1 MKRKSR
7 ILFVGVSVVV
17 IVVMVAVAAIFVNML
32 RNSLWDTL
40 AMNSLELTKQ
50 GATSISTKLDNEEV
64 TVSNLSGFL
73 STIASSDVEEI
84 KNTVLIY
91 TKEEETELIVFD
103 INHGLAYT
111 TAMDEPQ
118 VTTKGQL
125 EQISDYGQEGWVTP
139 FYSIYDGKQYIAFYE
154 RFTFTDGVEGIIRK
168 NLSVKGLGEEYSLS
182 FYDGQG
188 YSYIID
194 ETGNIIVR
202 AQDKKSN
209 RTLKNVF
216 DVIETGSNSTE
227 SVEAFKNAIN
237 NQKSGVIRF
246 DFENEPFLF
255 AFDTIDGNNRLTLLS
270 LIPESAL
277 SAHLDSILQTT
288 TWMVIIGV
296 VILIMIVLFVYNRK
310 MAEKEYELQNALV
323 AAQAANRAKT
333 TFLNNMSH
341 DIRTPMNAII
351 GYTALAAKHIEN
363 RDCLEDY
370 LNKIAQSSAHLL
382 SLINDVLDMSRI
394 ESGKVNI
401 NEKEESLSDI
411 MHGLRDIVQADINS
425 KHLDLFVDT
434 VDLVDEDIYC
444 DRLRLNQVLLNIISN
459 AVKYTPSGGYISVRI
474 AQIKTS
480 NNYGTYQFRIK
491 DNGIGMSPEFLKTI
505 FIPFTRE
512 NTTTVSGIQGTG
524 LGMAITKNI
533 VDMMGGTITCDSI
546 ENQGTEFIVT
556 LDFRLQK
563 EHKKLGK
570 IDELEDLRGLVVD
583 DDMNACQSI
592 SQMLRQIGMRSEW
605 CTFGREAVVRTREAI
620 RIGDRFEVYI
630 IDWQMPDMNGIEVT
644 RQIRSEVGD
653 DAPIIILTAYDWS
666 DIEEEARKAGVT
678 DFVSKP
684 LFLSDLH
691 AVLRKACDPDKEV
704 VVKEEQKEVDLHGK
718 RLLLV
723 EDNEFN
729 REIAVDIISETG
741 MEIEEAEDGSV
752 AVNKLLEKGEGYY
765 NAVLMDIQMPIMDG
779 YTAARTIRS
788 FENKNLANIP
798 IIALSANAFE
808 EDKQKS
814 LEVGMNG
821 HLSKPININELMETL
836 SQIT

>member
-1 MKRKSR
+1 
-7 ILFVGVSVVV
+7 
-17 IVVMVAVAAIFVNML
+17 
-32 RNSLWDTL
+32 
-40 AMNSLELTKQ
+40 
-50 GATSISTKLDNEEV
+50 
-64 TVSNLSGFL
+64 
-73 STIASSDVEEI
+73 
-84 KNTVLIY
+84 
-91 TKEEETELIVFD
+91 
-103 INHGLAYT
+103 
-111 TAMDEPQ
+111 
-118 VTTKGQL
+118 
-125 EQISDYGQEGWVTP
+125 
-139 FYSIYDGKQYIAFYE
+139 
-154 RFTFTDGVEGIIRK
+154 
-168 NLSVKGLGEEYSLS
+168 
-182 FYDGQG
+182 
-188 YSYIID
+188 
-194 ETGNIIVR
+194 
-202 AQDKKSN
+202 
-209 RTLKNVF
+209 
-216 DVIETGSNSTE
+216 
-227 SVEAFKNAIN
+227 
-237 NQKSGVIRF
+237 
-246 DFENEPFLF
+246 
-255 AFDTIDGNNRLTLLS
+255 
-270 LIPESAL
+270 
-277 SAHLDSILQTT
+277 
-288 TWMVIIGV
+288 
-296 VILIMIVLFVYNRK
+296 
-310 MAEKEYELQNALV
+310 
-323 AAQAANRAKT
+323 
-333 TFLNNMSH
+333 
-341 DIRTPMNAII
+341 
-351 GYTALAAKHIEN
+351 
-363 RDCLEDY
+363 
-370 LNKIAQSSAHLL
+370 
-382 SLINDVLDMSRI
+382 MSRI

-401 NEKEESLSDI
+401 NEKEESLCDI

-444 DRLRLNQVLLNIISN
+444 DKLRLNQVLLNIISN

-512 NTTTVSGIQGTG
+512 NTSTVSGIQGTG

-570 IDELEDLRGLVVD
+570 IDKLEDLRGLVVD

-605 CTFGREAVVRTREAI
+605 CTFGKEAIVRTKEAI
-620 RIGDRFEVYI
+620 RIGDRFVVYI
-630 IDWQMPDMNGIEVT
+630 IDWQMPDINGIEVA
-644 RQIRSEVGD
+644 RQIRSEVGE

-691 AVLRKACDPDKEV
+691 AVLRKACEPEKEV
-704 VVKEEQKEVDLHGK
+704 VVKEAPKEIDLHGK

-779 YTAARTIRS
+779 YTAAHTIRS
-788 FENKNLANIP
+788 FENKKLANIP

-808 EDKQKS
+808 EDRQKS
-814 LEVGMNG
+814 LDAGMNG

>member
-1 MKRKSR
+1 
-7 ILFVGVSVVV
+7 
-17 IVVMVAVAAIFVNML
+17 
-32 RNSLWDTL
+32 
-40 AMNSLELTKQ
+40 
-50 GATSISTKLDNEEV
+50 
-64 TVSNLSGFL
+64 
-73 STIASSDVEEI
+73 
-84 KNTVLIY
+84 
-91 TKEEETELIVFD
+91 
-103 INHGLAYT
+103 
-111 TAMDEPQ
+111 
-118 VTTKGQL
+118 
-125 EQISDYGQEGWVTP
+125 
-139 FYSIYDGKQYIAFYE
+139 
-154 RFTFTDGVEGIIRK
+154 
-168 NLSVKGLGEEYSLS
+168 
-182 FYDGQG
+182 
-188 YSYIID
+188 
-194 ETGNIIVR
+194 
-202 AQDKKSN
+202 
-209 RTLKNVF
+209 
-216 DVIETGSNSTE
+216 
-227 SVEAFKNAIN
+227 
-237 NQKSGVIRF
+237 
-246 DFENEPFLF
+246 
-255 AFDTIDGNNRLTLLS
+255 
-270 LIPESAL
+270 
-277 SAHLDSILQTT
+277 
-288 TWMVIIGV
+288 MVIIGV
-296 VILIMIVLFVYNRK
+296 VNLIMIVLFVYNRK

-444 DRLRLNQVLLNIISN
+444 DKLRLNQVLLNIISN

-512 NTTTVSGIQGTG
+512 NTSTVSGIQGTG

-605 CTFGREAVVRTREAI
+605 CTFGREAIVRTKEAI
-620 RIGDRFEVYI
+620 LIGDRFEVYI

-691 AVLRKACDPDKEV
+691 AVLRKACDPNKEV
-704 VVKEEQKEVDLHGK
+704 VVQEEQKEIDLHGK

-741 MEIEEAEDGSV
+741 MEVDEAEDGSV

-779 YTAARTIRS
+779 YAAARTIRS
-788 FENKNLANIP
+788 FENKKLANIP

-814 LEVGMNG
+814 LDAGMNG